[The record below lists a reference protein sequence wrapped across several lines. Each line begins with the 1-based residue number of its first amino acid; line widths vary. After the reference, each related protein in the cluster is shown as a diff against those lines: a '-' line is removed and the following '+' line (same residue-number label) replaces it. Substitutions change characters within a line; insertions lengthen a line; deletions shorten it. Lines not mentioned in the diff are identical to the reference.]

1 MTVKYGWSPEVYISK
16 VEGNSDA
23 RFKDYMQ
30 AEIRYISNIPRIVT
44 KTIVDLG
51 AGYGRVEGVLSG
63 IAREVKAIEI
73 DKVMLKALRDRT
85 KNFDNV
91 RVISGDVNS
100 LSSFVTGTDLV
111 LISLQN
117 SLGTWIGDRD
127 IAIKQIRK
135 VLELSRGEIVISLLN
150 QESLKDW
157 GVDAI
162 YAKIPEMV
170 GEIDFGKT
178 DFDQGLF
185 VSKTGY
191 LSKWWNREEVI
202 EISKSIGG
210 TLVAQITTP
219 CYHIIHNSYAEY
231 VTK

>member
-135 VLELSRGEIVISLLN
+135 VL
-150 QESLKDW
+150 
-157 GVDAI
+157 
-162 YAKIPEMV
+162 
-170 GEIDFGKT
+170 
-178 DFDQGLF
+178 
-185 VSKTGY
+185 
-191 LSKWWNREEVI
+191 
-202 EISKSIGG
+202 
-210 TLVAQITTP
+210 
-219 CYHIIHNSYAEY
+219 
-231 VTK
+231 